1 MDEVEFIK
9 YFKCVK
15 NKYFEDELTIG
26 KIYIG
31 NDDWDNKGMIG
42 VINNNKELVFYN
54 KTMFEFERVDILQY
68 DI

>member
-1 MDEVEFIK
+1 MEFVK
-9 YFKCVK
+9 YYKCVNNK
-15 NKYFEDELTIG
+15 NVEDELTIG
-26 KIYIG
+26 KIYIE
-31 NDDWDNKGMIG
+31 DISWDSKGMIG